1 MREIIDFPHIFYDKF
16 EKTKKISKKYS
27 IFKKVVL
34 YYTS

>member
-1 MREIIDFPHIFYDKF
+1 MREIIDFPHIFMVNLK
-16 EKTKKISKKYS
+16 KSKKISKKYS